1 LPQGEESLTSAD
13 LSSDGSM
20 IAASTT
26 SETKIF
32 RLRHK
37 INNALRVQRIEAP
50 PRVNRT
56 GARIVHFSPDGRW
69 LVIITVDNLVHLFR
83 ITENEA
89 VSKAPQLLPK
99 PVELRR
105 LPREAAK
112 PKFQHGSLGN
122 YNRSISRVAFSED
135 SRILA
140 TGDLSGYLDTWVLE
154 GYEDLTQPNNV
165 NVDEVDSS
173 ASSDDEDGDEEQHPT
188 VIFGQHWIRNPAASL
203 IPKLA
208 AAPIILSFRP
218 LNGPPM
224 LKLTNGTTT
233 TVHPTRQTP
242 RPHSHDLPNGEDR
255 LFAMTSEHQVY
266 EFEVLSGRISKWSR
280 RNPTSHLPEDFR
292 AIRDRATGLI
302 WDIRTDKERIWLYG
316 SSWLW
321 MFDLSKDFP
330 RPKEPLQETQQ
341 KPEEDDV
348 AIGSNSKNK
357 RKRKREAKGAP
368 KVVPEPGK
376 QDSGA
381 GNKIPIS
388 EMGVG
393 IGRRFRRTDG
403 PEPDSSRWI
412 TLDQEYSADSDD
424 DDNNVGGSALLD
436 LRRGTAE
443 VGELSNGVEEDAV
456 STQGG
461 ANAPRDMTPSKRR
474 INSGV
479 PHWCTYKYRPI
490 LGIVPLGRGNEGG
503 DQDAELDGDDDELA
517 KGVEVALVERPPWDL
532 DLPPRYHGGQE
543 WDN

>member
-1 LPQGEESLTSAD
+1 
-13 LSSDGSM
+13 M

-50 PRVNRT
+50 PRINRT

-224 LKLTNGTTT
+224 LKLTNGTSTI
-233 TVHPTRQTP
+233 VEP
-242 RPHSHDLPNGEDR
+242 
-255 LFAMTSEHQVY
+255 
-266 EFEVLSGRISKWSR
+266 SR
-280 RNPTSHLPEDFR
+280 
-292 AIRDRATGLI
+292 
-302 WDIRTDKERIWLYG
+302 
-316 SSWLW
+316 
-321 MFDLSKDFP
+321 
-330 RPKEPLQETQQ
+330 
-341 KPEEDDV
+341 
-348 AIGSNSKNK
+348 
-357 RKRKREAKGAP
+357 
-368 KVVPEPGK
+368 
-376 QDSGA
+376 
-381 GNKIPIS
+381 
-388 EMGVG
+388 
-393 IGRRFRRTDG
+393 
-403 PEPDSSRWI
+403 
-412 TLDQEYSADSDD
+412 
-424 DDNNVGGSALLD
+424 
-436 LRRGTAE
+436 
-443 VGELSNGVEEDAV
+443 
-456 STQGG
+456 
-461 ANAPRDMTPSKRR
+461 
-474 INSGV
+474 
-479 PHWCTYKYRPI
+479 
-490 LGIVPLGRGNEGG
+490 
-503 DQDAELDGDDDELA
+503 
-517 KGVEVALVERPPWDL
+517 
-532 DLPPRYHGGQE
+532 
-543 WDN
+543 